1 MSCVQFS
8 SLARGHIL
16 LLLVLAAQASWAAD
30 PILVAHRGLLRH
42 APENTLPAFAACL
55 ELGIG
60 FELDIRTTRDGHLVV
75 IHDDSLAR
83 TTDGGDRSIRSISLA
98 EAKKLDAG
106 AWFNEVFAGSR
117 IPTLEE
123 TLALV
128 QSKKRKTTIIALNVK
143 HLTSEGEKKL
153 VELTMEYGLLNDCF
167 AFDQDDEMSRRLKKL
182 NPKFRIGQ
190 NVSHGTLE
198 ARLNEG
204 LLDVFLLTFV
214 PTPEEVTVLRR
225 HGKQIV
231 FNFAGDGESRRN
243 PETWNRTR
251 AAGID
256 GMLTDLPLDCRHAW
270 RNSTEP

>member
-106 AWFNEVFAGSR
+106 AWFNEVFLCRWHTKRFSKRRQMPAVLLS
-117 IPTLEE
+117 IPWFP
-123 TLALV
+123 V
-128 QSKKRKTTIIALNVK
+128 RKAVI
-143 HLTSEGEKKL
+143 
-153 VELTMEYGLLNDCF
+153 GLLISFLYFSMATPTRTWTRFVIACIKIKCIMASLEMLFHQMAVVNF
-167 AFDQDDEMSRRLKKL
+167 RFQLPVKAFS
-182 NPKFRIGQ
+182 P
-190 NVSHGTLE
+190 
-198 ARLNEG
+198 
-204 LLDVFLLTFV
+204 
-214 PTPEEVTVLRR
+214 
-225 HGKQIV
+225 
-231 FNFAGDGESRRN
+231 
-243 PETWNRTR
+243 
-251 AAGID
+251 AA
-256 GMLTDLPLDCRHAW
+256 C
-270 RNSTEP
+270 